1 MNLNRL
7 ILLFLSVAITTSC
20 GVYSFTGASLSPEI
34 KTISIQNFYNDSGG
48 GPPDLSQLFTEKTK
62 DYFQQNTN
70 LTLVDQQGDI
80 QLEGSIVKYEFSPV
94 APTASNRPNQPSI
107 ASQTRLT
114 ITVNATYVNLYD
126 EQFNFEDKRFSFFLE
141 FDSNTPPSSVEDG
154 LIDEITDQIILDIFN
169 SSVATW

>member
-126 EQFNFEDKRFSFFLE
+126 EQFNFEDKRFSKL
-141 FDSNTPPSSVEDG
+141 NCSSYKF
-154 LIDEITDQIILDIFN
+154 T
-169 SSVATW
+169 